1 MKNVRFYLLFLMI
14 LSSCQTPNEYFG
26 RRTDIVPAINNQCTA
41 FRNGK
46 EIDATNF
53 ISIEAEKYDYL
64 MDYYEDKEYRL
75 YKCLKFGRCK

>member
-1 MKNVRFYLLFLMI
+1 MKNARHFLLFCMI
-14 LSSCQTPNEYFG
+14 LTGCKTPSEYFG

-41 FRNGK
+41 FRNGI

-64 MDYYEDKEYRL
+64 MEYYDEHEYFHFVCKK
-75 YKCLKFGRCK
+75 YGRCD